1 MAKKDKEKA
10 EDKNRQPENQQKN
23 TDLSDQER
31 AEAEEK
37 KTIQEAEAR
46 GKSEQKSASHAPED
60 KAPGDKAPEDE
71 PPKEKASGEKPPE
84 DETSEDQTQEDK
96 VSEDEAPNVE
106 DQPQNEG
113 SGQKLFPVVGI
124 GASAGGL
131 EALEQFISGLPDKS
145 GIAFVIVTH
154 THPDHPTRMPE
165 LLRRNSGVT
174 FVLIEDKMTVE
185 TDTVYIP
192 PSDKDAIIENGVLRL
207 QKRSSRSHVHMPIDI
222 FLRSLAEERGDKAGC
237 VILSGTGTDGTGGLR
252 LIKENV
258 GIAVAQDPT
267 SARHGGMPAS
277 AIETGMVDYILTPQE
292 MANQLIAYFRHPVVR
307 KTEIQKN
314 GKSSEHL
321 SKVLTF
327 LAERTDHD
335 FSQYKKST
343 VGRRIER
350 RMGVTHSR
358 SIKDYLAFL
367 HDNPDETHMLFQD
380 LLIGVTNFFRDPE
393 VFTFVEEEVLQKLLS
408 QVEDNENFRV
418 WVTGCSTGEE
428 AYSVAI
434 IIKEAMQKLGINRS
448 LQIFATDI
456 DANAIH
462 KARQGVYPKNIAA
475 DVSKTRLD
483 TFFIEEENHF
493 RVNKKIRE
501 LIVFAEQNVL
511 RDPSFMHLDMLVCRN
526 LLIYLEPAAQNKLI
540 PLFHYNLK
548 PGGIL
553 FLGTS
558 EHPGRFEDL
567 FTPIH
572 KRFSIYKKRDQR
584 SPLSHPTPFPTGEKH
599 VPRNTLQKSETTRH
613 EDADDGDIARAVKK
627 KLLQHHTPACVIV
640 TTDGDIIYFHGKTG
654 KYLEHAQGKSNLKIT
669 DMARDGL
676 RYTLAGSLRKAAK
689 NNEKTVESGVRVKT
703 NGGHVHI
710 DLTVQPF
717 TEPAMKDHF
726 MVLFTELPES
736 LFDFERKEE
745 GAKEVPENEAA
756 RRIAVLEQE
765 LFDLK
770 EDHRITQEELET
782 SNEELKSANEEMY
795 SSNEEV
801 QSTNEELESSREEL
815 ESLNEE
821 LSTVNNELQ
830 QKITEVQEA
839 YGRITDVLNS
849 TGVAIL
855 FLDNDFQVKR
865 FTEEASR
872 LINLID
878 KDIGRPLDHISHN
891 LDIGNLTDK
900 IRSVLKQ
907 LSYSEEEVQTIDGH
921 WYRMRIMPNRT
932 DDNRIEGAVLT
943 FINIDSQKAAQEKID
958 NSFHSY
964 KRFTEAIVDTVRE
977 SLVVLDTDK
986 QVVMANRQ
994 FYETFQTSPQ
1004 KTQKRPFFDLENG
1017 QWDIPELRQ
1026 LLKDITEHDRAFQD
1040 YEITLHSETMED
1052 KLLRLNARRL
1062 RDKDPDKDRILL
1074 AIETITQS
1082 EEQPPTDHKE

>member
-1 MAKKDKEKA
+1 MAKKDKEKT
-10 EDKNRQPENQQKN
+10 EDKN
-23 TDLSDQER
+23 
-31 AEAEEK
+31 
-37 KTIQEAEAR
+37 
-46 GKSEQKSASHAPED
+46 G
-60 KAPGDKAPEDE
+60 
-71 PPKEKASGEKPPE
+71 
-84 DETSEDQTQEDK
+84 QT
-96 VSEDEAPNVE
+96 E
-106 DQPQNEG
+106 DQPHKE
-113 SGQKLFPVVGI
+113 SPERKLFPVVGI

-154 THPDHPTRMPE
+154 THPNHPTRMPE
-165 LLRRNSGVT
+165 LLRRKSGAT
-174 FVLIEDKMTVE
+174 FVLIEDNMTVE
-185 TDTVYIP
+185 TDTVYVP
-192 PSDKDAIIENGVLRL
+192 PSDQDAIIENGVLRL
-207 QKRSSRSHVHMPIDI
+207 QERSSRSHVHMPIDI

-252 LIKENV
+252 LIKENAGV
-258 GIAVAQDPT
+258 AVAQVPK

-277 AIETGMVDYILTPQE
+277 AIETGLVDYILTPQE
-292 MANQLIAYFRHPVVR
+292 MADQLIAYFQHPAVL
-307 KTEIQKN
+307 KAEIQKN
-314 GKSSEHL
+314 GKPPGQL
-321 SKVLTF
+321 AKILTF
-327 LAERTDHD
+327 LADRTDHD
-335 FSQYKKST
+335 FSQYKKNT
-343 VGRRIER
+343 VIRRIER
-350 RMGVTHSR
+350 RMGVTHCS
-358 SIKDYLAFL
+358 SIKDYLTFL
-367 HDNPDETHMLFQD
+367 HDNPDETHLLFQD
-380 LLIGVTNFFRDPE
+380 LLIGVTNFFRNPE

-408 QVEDNENFRV
+408 QGESNEKFRV
-418 WVTGCSTGEE
+418 WVPGCSTGEE

-434 IIKEAMQKLGINRS
+434 IIRETMQKLDINRS

-462 KARQGVYPKNIAA
+462 KARQGVYPKNIAT

-483 TFFIEEENHF
+483 SFFTEEENHF

-501 LIVFAEQNVL
+501 EIVFAEQNVL
-511 RDPSFMHLDMLVCRN
+511 RDPPFMHLDMLVCRN
-526 LLIYLEPAAQNKLI
+526 LLIYLESAAQNKLI

-548 PGGIL
+548 AGGIL

-584 SPLSHPTPFPTGEKH
+584 SPLSHPTPFPTGTKRA
-599 VPRNTLQKSETTRH
+599 PRITPQKSRSG
-613 EDADDGDIARAVKK
+613 DADDGDIARTVKK
-627 KLLQHHTPACVIV
+627 KLLQNHTPACVIV
-640 TTDGDIIYFHGKTG
+640 TAYGDIIYFHGKTG
-654 KYLEHAQGKSNLKIT
+654 KYLEHAQGKSNLRIT
-669 DMARDGL
+669 EMAREGL
-676 RYTLAGSLRKAAK
+676 RHALAASLRKAAK
-689 NNEKTVESGVRVKT
+689 NNEKAVKSGVRIKT
-703 NGGHVHI
+703 NGGRVHI

-717 TEPAMKDHF
+717 MEPSMKDHF
-726 MVLFTELPES
+726 MVIFTELPES

-745 GAKEVPENEAA
+745 GAKEVPGKEAA
-756 RRIAVLEQE
+756 RRIAALEQE
-765 LFDLK
+765 LSDLK
-770 EDHRITQEELET
+770 ADQRTTQEELET

-795 SSNEEV
+795 SSNEEI

-821 LSTVNNELQ
+821 LSTVNNELHE
-830 QKITEVQEA
+830 KIIEVQEA

-855 FLDNDFQVKR
+855 FLDNDFQVRR

-907 LSYSEEEVQTIDGH
+907 MSHSEEEVQTIDGH

-932 DDNRIEGAVLT
+932 DNNRIEGAILT
-943 FINIDSQKAAQEKID
+943 FINIDSQKAAQEKLD

-977 SLVVLDTDK
+977 SLVVLDADK

-994 FYETFQTSPQ
+994 FYETFQTSPK
-1004 KTQKRPFFDLENG
+1004 KTEKRAFFDLENS

-1026 LLKDITEHDRAFQD
+1026 LLKEITEHDRAFQD
-1040 YEITLHSETMED
+1040 YEITLHFETMGE
-1052 KLLRLNARRL
+1052 KLMRLNARRL
-1062 RDKDPDKDRILL
+1062 RDKDPDQDRILL

-1082 EEQPPTDHKE
+1082 EERPPTDHKG